1 MMSNKHEVFSLLV
14 DVFTVVDTHKKIG
27 LEEWEVPAV
36 QVLPGR
42 GRRRS
47 RAYFSLHVLKNKK
60 QTTNKNKQKTPN
72 PQTNLSY
79 YRGFILCHLEMQ
91 ENMFKILKTKGNKT
105 LSHNICTL
113 HNWKWG
119 TSSDLETP
127 QFHPPFVH

>member
-47 RAYFSLHVLKNKK
+47 RAYFSWHVLKK
-60 QTTNKNKQKTPN
+60 QKTNNKQKQTKTPKPTN
-72 PQTNLSY
+72 KPQL
-79 YRGFILCHLEMQ
+79 L
-91 ENMFKILKTKGNKT
+91 
-105 LSHNICTL
+105 
-113 HNWKWG
+113 
-119 TSSDLETP
+119 
-127 QFHPPFVH
+127 